1 MLTLWLATGL
11 LAGQPEAPP
20 VVVPVRRGGDGG
32 ELRKFWRS
40 KSTEEVEERLATI
53 ERVASVARRR
63 KVSPAQIE
71 AAENAVEWLTEAR
84 VAPRA
89 VEGIQDAIDALSSA
103 TARRMAF
110 AKALERH
117 AEAVRAEQRRRKRNE
132 EAAFVLLLAS

>member
-11 LAGQPEAPP
+11 LAGQSEAPP
-20 VVVPVRRGGDGG
+20 VVRPRGDDGG

-40 KSTEEVEERLATI
+40 KSADEVEERLTTI

-71 AAENAVEWLTEAR
+71 AAENAVGWLTEAR

-117 AEAVRAEQRRRKRNE
+117 AEAIRIEQRRRKRNE